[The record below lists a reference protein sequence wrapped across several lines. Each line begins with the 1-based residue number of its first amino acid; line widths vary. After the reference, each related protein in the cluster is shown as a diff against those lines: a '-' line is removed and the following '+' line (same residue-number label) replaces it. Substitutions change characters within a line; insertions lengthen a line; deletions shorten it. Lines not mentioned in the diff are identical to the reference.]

1 MSGRIVQMSNVLM
14 NNKNVHFQSFYSIA
28 IVRVVVRNALSSSRT
43 CYNRSSASVLPEHR
57 SKSPLE

>member
-28 IVRVVVRNALSSSRT
+28 IVRVVVRNALSSSIALVQVYCR
-43 CYNRSSASVLPEHR
+43 NIVAKVL
-57 SKSPLE
+57 